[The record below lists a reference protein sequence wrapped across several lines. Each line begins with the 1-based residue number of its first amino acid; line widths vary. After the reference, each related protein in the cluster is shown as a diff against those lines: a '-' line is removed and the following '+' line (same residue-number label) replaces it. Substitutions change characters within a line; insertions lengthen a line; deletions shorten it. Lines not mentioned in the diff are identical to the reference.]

1 MNAIFLHHLDIHP
14 TRILVQKT
22 VQIRIMEARTLT
34 EFDINAPVTRTMVNT
49 QQLKFDIVHLLIII
63 YTTASGLVL
72 ALLSP

>member
-34 EFDINAPVTRTMVNT
+34 EFDIDTPVMRTMVNT

-63 YTTASGLVL
+63 YTTASRLVL
-72 ALLSP
+72 VLLSP